1 MLPLPPLRVWE
12 ILSAEEESPSS
23 AAWNYPEVADN
34 FGLRYLN
41 LLHCS
46 LLVV

>member
-34 FGLRYLN
+34 LAYATSTSSIVA
-41 LLHCS
+41 CS
-46 LLVV
+46 